1 MNKKILSILF
11 LLVFVFAVAHV
22 GAAEISDDSGSE
34 VTVAGDSENV
44 NLDETANEDEKLSED
59 AGDILAN
66 GTDDDSS
73 ADSTGDSTGN
83 STDDSTNT
91 TPAPVEK
98 PTAIIKASKAKVA
111 YKKGTKWTIKL
122 VDSKNKPIA
131 KTKIVLKIYTG
142 SKYKT
147 AKVLTNA
154 KGVAYYNTKYL
165 KAGTHKV
172 IASLAGNTY
181 KFKAIKSSIKVVKQK
196 PLKIFAKRT
205 TEKEYALLTIL
216 VMNKK
221 TKKLVNGV
229 KLKLHIY
236 TGKKYKTVTL
246 KTKNFNGLKGITGY
260 ATNQLSVG
268 KHKVIIMP
276 ADFKYSGYKKTSMII
291 KKSAKKA
298 KPFSLKL

>member
-22 GAAEISDDSGSE
+22 GAAEISDDSGSG
-34 VTVAGDSENV
+34 VTVADDSENV
-44 NLDETANEDEKLSED
+44 NLDETANEDEKLSEG

-66 GTDDDSS
+66 GTGD
-73 ADSTGDSTGN
+73 DSTGDSTGN

-246 KTKNFNGLKGITGY
+246 KTKKFNGLKGITGY

-291 KKSAKKA
+291 KKSAKKGSPLTI
-298 KPFSLKL
+298 KI